1 MRKGEKGRFL
11 EDFVWL
17 GVVRAWSKEEKGG
30 EVGGG
35 RFHGQGSEL
44 TGKSNDGQE
53 PPQRRNEDR
62 QGKLTLV

>member
-1 MRKGEKGRFL
+1 MLLDGKRRRKGKIFGRFC
-11 EDFVWL
+11 VVGWL

-44 TGKSNDGQE
+44 TGKSDDRQE
-53 PPQRRNEDR
+53 PPQRRNED
-62 QGKLTLV
+62 